1 MVRVLRTPSFVTGID
16 YSFGSENAVCGNGPR
31 LSILSGGNDDP
42 LMVFDPD
49 LMVGVGEESGRAIK
63 ALKGELDRNRKGV
76 VLKVGD
82 LLIIDNLKAVHGRT
96 PFVARYDG
104 GDRWLQ
110 RLVVKR
116 DLRVVEK
123 NLGRKKRILTW
134 VADQFL
140 NANSRRTDGPR

>member
-1 MVRVLRTPSFVTGID
+1 M
-16 YSFGSENAVCGNGPR
+16 
-31 LSILSGGNDDP
+31 SGGNDDP